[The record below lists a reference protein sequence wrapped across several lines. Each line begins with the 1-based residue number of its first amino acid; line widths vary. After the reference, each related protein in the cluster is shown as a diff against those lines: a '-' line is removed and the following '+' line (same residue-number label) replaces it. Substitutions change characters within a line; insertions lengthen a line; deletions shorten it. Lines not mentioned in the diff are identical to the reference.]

1 MKNQQRSR
9 AAGLLVPLLALM
21 LQVSAFAAPVAYVT
35 NEKGGVSVIDL
46 DTLTVQKEIPTGGQ
60 GPRGLAITKDGD
72 YLLTANKTSNDVSV
86 IDTKTGQVAR
96 RIPVGK
102 NVEFVRIFGDL
113 AYVTYE
119 PGESGGP
126 PGKAEEQKKDK
137 DDDAKPAEIAVIDL
151 KSWKVVKSIKSGL
164 ETEGIEF
171 SPDGKYLLVTN
182 EGDNTISVY
191 DRLSGDLVKSIKTAA
206 YGNRPRGIKR
216 TPDGKGYVVTLE
228 FSDKLLQIDAN
239 FDPVKTFPTKQGP
252 YGVAFDPEGKR
263 LFIAAGKAGVLQVLD
278 ARTYGEIA
286 EVALGKRCWHFS
298 FTPDASKLLVAC
310 GRSDAVYVVDATKYD
325 VVKTLSGAKTPWGI
339 VTYPKSTG
347 SIDMP

>member
-1 MKNQQRSR
+1 
-9 AAGLLVPLLALM
+9 
-21 LQVSAFAAPVAYVT
+21 
-35 NEKGGVSVIDL
+35 
-46 DTLTVQKEIPTGGQ
+46 
-60 GPRGLAITKDGD
+60 
-72 YLLTANKTSNDVSV
+72 
-86 IDTKTGQVAR
+86 
-96 RIPVGK
+96 
-102 NVEFVRIFGDL
+102 
-113 AYVTYE
+113 
-119 PGESGGP
+119 
-126 PGKAEEQKKDK
+126 
-137 DDDAKPAEIAVIDL
+137 
-151 KSWKVVKSIKSGL
+151 VKSIKSGL

-191 DRLSGDLVKSIKTAA
+191 DRMSGDLVKSIKTAA

-216 TPDGKGYVVTLE
+216 MPDGKGYVATLE

-252 YGVAFDPEGKR
+252 YGVAFGPEGKR

-278 ARTYGEIA
+278 AQTYGEIA

-298 FTPDASKLLVAC
+298 FTPDGSKLLVAC
-310 GRSDAVYVVDATKYD
+310 GRSDAVYVVDATKYN

-339 VTYPKSTG
+339 VTYPKSSG